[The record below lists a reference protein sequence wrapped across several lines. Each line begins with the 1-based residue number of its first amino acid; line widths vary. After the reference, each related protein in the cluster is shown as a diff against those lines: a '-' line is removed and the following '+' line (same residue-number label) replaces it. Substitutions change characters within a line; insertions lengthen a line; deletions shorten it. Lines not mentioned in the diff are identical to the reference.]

1 MALTTIAELEKR
13 LGEEVGSLTGE
24 ELARAEEAIEDA
36 SVIVQSFGRRSWTD
50 SEGDNPAPPIAVVIT
65 LRLAKRIYLNP
76 DENRW
81 EQLGDL
87 TQGKADPTNL
97 LTDDE
102 KTLIQEAAGIA
113 RGVYSV
119 RTPSGYV
126 AEG

>member
-1 MALTTIAELEKR
+1 MALTTVAELEKR
-13 LGEEVGSLTGE
+13 LGEPEGSLSGE
-24 ELARAEEAIEDA
+24 DLARAQTAVDDA
-36 SVIVQSFGRRSWTD
+36 SVIVQSIGRASWTD
-50 SEGDNPAPPIAVVIT
+50 ASGDNPAPPIAVVVA

-102 KTLIQEAAGIA
+102 KDLVRKSAGVSLGA
-113 RGVYSV
+113 YSV
-119 RTPSGYV
+119 RTPSAYGL
-126 AEG
+126 G